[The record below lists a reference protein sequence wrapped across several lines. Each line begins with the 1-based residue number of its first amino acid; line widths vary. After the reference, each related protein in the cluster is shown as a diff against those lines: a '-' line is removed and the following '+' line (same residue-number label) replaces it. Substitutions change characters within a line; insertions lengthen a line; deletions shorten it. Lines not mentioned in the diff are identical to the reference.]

1 MDESQWI
8 DVGSVEELA
17 KRELQPVTAGRN
29 RIALSCR
36 EGAFSAVSG
45 LCNHV
50 GGPLGEGR
58 LDGST
63 VTCPWHLWQFD
74 VKSGECQNSP
84 GDRVRAYDV
93 IVEGDRVRVKI

>member
-1 MDESQWI
+1 MAEFKDAATVQEI
-8 DVGSVEELA
+8 EPGEGMVVELDG
-17 KRELQPVTAGRN
+17 RE
-29 RIALSCR
+29 IALFNVD
-36 EGAFSAVSG
+36 GAYYA
-45 LCNHV
+45 LENTCCHR

-74 VKSGECQNSP
+74 VKNGECQNSP